1 MNSIKKIMEQRED
14 LREFLFV
21 RGFLLT
27 DDPMVSKDGYPFY
40 GTWKCE
46 QHGA

>member
-1 MNSIKKIMEQRED
+1 MIQIKEMMEQRED
-14 LREFLFV
+14 LREFLFI

-27 DDPMVSKDGYPFY
+27 DDPKVPKDGYHFY